1 VTKRTWQRKINKN
14 PKFFY
19 KIRENSTTQEGRSF
33 CSNFS
38 IETISISVSTMSSF
52 SAECWDFSGRK
63 PSFSQ
68 TCTRLSRYLK
78 EKGSFGDLS
87 LGMTCKP
94 DVNGGSRQPTMMN
107 LFPCEASGM
116 DSSAGQEDIKPKT
129 MFPRQSSFSS
139 SSSSG
144 TKEDVQMI
152 KETTKSVKPES
163 QSAPL
168 TIFYGGR
175 VMVFDD
181 FSAEKAKEVI
191 DLANKGSAKSFTCFT
206 AEVNNNHSA
215 YSQKEIASSPNPVC
229 SPAKTAAQEPIQP
242 NPASLACELPIARRA
257 SLHRFLEKRKD
268 R

>member
-1 VTKRTWQRKINKN
+1 
-14 PKFFY
+14 
-19 KIRENSTTQEGRSF
+19 
-33 CSNFS
+33 
-38 IETISISVSTMSSF
+38 MSS

-68 TCTRLSRYLK
+68 TCSRLSRYLK
-78 EKGSFGDLS
+78 EKGTFGDLT

-94 DVNGGSRQPTMMN
+94 DLNGGGGFAASRQPTMMN
-107 LFPCEASGM
+107 LFPCEVSGM
-116 DSSAGQEDIKPKT
+116 DSLAGQDIKPKD

-144 TKEDVQMI
+144 TKEEVQMI
-152 KETTKSVKPES
+152 KEETKSVKLES

-181 FSAEKAKEVI
+181 FSADKAKEVI
-191 DLANKGSAKSFTCFT
+191 DLANKGSAKSFTH
-206 AEVNNNHSA
+206 EVNQIA
-215 YSQKEIASSPNPVC
+215 YTQNFAKTQTEIAASTNLAGSPI
-229 SPAKTAAQEPIQP
+229 KTAAQLEPIQP
-242 NPASLACELPIARRA
+242 NPSSLACELPIARRA

-268 R
+268 RITSKAPYQIDGSAEASSKPNPAWLGSR

>member
-1 VTKRTWQRKINKN
+1 MLINTIRVYFTNFRICNQRKKSNKEVLHFFLVTKRTWQRKINKN

-94 DVNGGSRQPTMMN
+94 DVNGNQPFSFRSVHFVSAN
-107 LFPCEASGM
+107 FEFPVANYELGIDYMLSG
-116 DSSAGQEDIKPKT
+116 
-129 MFPRQSSFSS
+129 
-139 SSSSG
+139 
-144 TKEDVQMI
+144 
-152 KETTKSVKPES
+152 
-163 QSAPL
+163 
-168 TIFYGGR
+168 
-175 VMVFDD
+175 
-181 FSAEKAKEVI
+181 
-191 DLANKGSAKSFTCFT
+191 N
-206 AEVNNNHSA
+206 
-215 YSQKEIASSPNPVC
+215 
-229 SPAKTAAQEPIQP
+229 
-242 NPASLACELPIARRA
+242 
-257 SLHRFLEKRKD
+257 
-268 R
+268 

>member
-1 VTKRTWQRKINKN
+1 
-14 PKFFY
+14 
-19 KIRENSTTQEGRSF
+19 
-33 CSNFS
+33 
-38 IETISISVSTMSSF
+38 MSS

-68 TCTRLSRYLK
+68 TCSRLSRYLK
-78 EKGSFGDLS
+78 EKGSFGDLT

-94 DVNGGSRQPTMMN
+94 DLNGGGGFAASRQPTMMN
-107 LFPCEASGM
+107 LFPCEASGI
-116 DSSAGQEDIKPKT
+116 DSLAGQDIKPKD

-144 TKEDVQMI
+144 TKEEVQMI
-152 KETTKSVKPES
+152 TETKSEKLES

-181 FSAEKAKEVI
+181 FSAHRAKEVI
-191 DLANKGSAKSFTCFT
+191 DLANIGNAKSFTH
-206 AEVNNNHSA
+206 EVNQKIA
-215 YSQKEIASSPNPVC
+215 YTQNFAKNQTEIASSTNLAA
-229 SPAKTAAQEPIQP
+229 SPTKTAAPLEPIQP
-242 NPASLACELPIARRA
+242 NPSSLACELPIVRRA

-268 R
+268 RITSKAPYQIDGSAEASSKPNPAWLGSR